1 MRYKYHTRNY
11 FHQSTDRD
19 CGGSSDSEPYL
30 PFKSRNAN
38 PIQLKAT
45 GDFDHPWI
53 QRLPGSQPTTGKY
66 FFLGERRIEHPACA
80 NPECQVVLKNSPETY
95 TYAANFPVC
104 LQKTEGKI
112 RIIKFIAYWELE
124 SNRTDIQVTP
134 DVLQVK
140 DGLDKPPF
148 NYISSYVVWNRDMFK
163 DTVTGRMRTQG
174 GSARES
180 AGERVCVAGRGP
192 LQRRARS
199 ACLYLTSV
207 GIWEEKGCAEAL
219 RGGEMR
225 FNLLGTRFDVMDLRA
240 RAEPWGDKGIQ
251 GNGWV
256 LGVLVTWHWGSTALT
271 RGDRVTA
278 AVGLRRR
285 EMEGRA
291 GGPLLAFPALK
302 LTGFLAA
309 RRDCAGEIACN
320 WMDAGGRCRIWSEAC
335 SLNTDA
341 NNSGSTLMSK
351 LTPEVVARTRDE
363 KESVVS
369 GVPTCVP
376 HDGHHGLLR
385 HQIK

>member
-1 MRYKYHTRNY
+1 MN
-11 FHQSTDRD
+11 
-19 CGGSSDSEPYL
+19 
-30 PFKSRNAN
+30 
-38 PIQLKAT
+38 LKLVLT
-45 GDFDHPWI
+45 FLNI
-53 QRLPGSQPTTGKY
+53 V
-66 FFLGERRIEHPACA
+66 FLGERRIEHPACA

-95 TYAANFPVC
+95 TYAASFPVC

-112 RIIKFIAYWELE
+112 RIIEFIAYWEDA
-124 SNRTDIQVTP
+124 NARRQCARV
-134 DVLQVK
+134 
-140 DGLDKPPF
+140 
-148 NYISSYVVWNRDMFK
+148 
-163 DTVTGRMRTQG
+163 G
-174 GSARES
+174 G
-180 AGERVCVAGRGP
+180 G
-192 LQRRARS
+192 
-199 ACLYLTSV
+199 ACLCGGKRTAPETCEVRVLILDR
-207 GIWEEKGCAEAL
+207 IWEEKGCTDAL

-302 LTGFLAA
+302 LTSFLAA

-320 WMDAGGRCRIWSEAC
+320 WMDVGGRCRIWSEAC

-363 KESVVS
+363 KE
-369 GVPTCVP
+369 
-376 HDGHHGLLR
+376 
-385 HQIK
+385 